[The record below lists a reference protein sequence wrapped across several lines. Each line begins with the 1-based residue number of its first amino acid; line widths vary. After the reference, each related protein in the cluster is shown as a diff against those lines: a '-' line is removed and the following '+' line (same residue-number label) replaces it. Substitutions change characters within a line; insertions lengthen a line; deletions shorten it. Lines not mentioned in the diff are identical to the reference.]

1 MLRMSLPW
9 IDLRSDTVTKP
20 TPAMREAMA
29 AAEVGDAS
37 YGEDP
42 TVNRLEELFARRVGK
57 EAAVFVPSGTM
68 ANQIAIRLHAT
79 PGSVVVAARRS
90 HVVLYESGAAAKN
103 AGVQFHLADDV
114 DGHLHPSEI
123 EQTIAAAEHHQPQP
137 TLLCL
142 ENTHMP
148 AGGTPWRIDRME
160 AVAAAARAGGLRIH
174 LDGARLFNAE
184 AATGTS
190 AASYAALA
198 DTVMCCLSKGLCA
211 PVGSVLAGSVPDMER
226 ARLERQRLGGG
237 MRQAGVIAAP
247 GIVALETMIDRLRD
261 DHSRARRL
269 AEAVADRWPEFGSP
283 AQVETNIVIWP
294 HPDTASLLAH
304 FESEGIL
311 AGTVAPGV
319 LRLVTHNDIDD
330 DGVDRAAKAISTAP

>member
-1 MLRMSLPW
+1 MSLPW
-9 IDLRSDTVTKP
+9 IDLRSDTVTQP

-29 AAEVGDAS
+29 TADVGDAS

-57 EAAVFVPSGTM
+57 EAAMFIPSGTM
-68 ANQIAIRLHAT
+68 ANQVAIRMQAAA
-79 PGSVVVAARRS
+79 GSVVIAARRS

-103 AGVQFHLADDV
+103 AGVQFHLADDE
-114 DGHLHPSEI
+114 DGHLHASVVEQAI
-123 EQTIAAAEHHQPQP
+123 EAAEHHQPPP

-148 AGGTPWRIDRME
+148 AGGTPWLIDRME
-160 AVAAAARAGGLRIH
+160 AAVSAARAGGLKVH

-184 AATGTS
+184 VATGTP

-211 PVGSVLAGSVPDMER
+211 PVGSMLAGSAADMHR

-237 MRQAGVIAAP
+237 MRQAGVIAAA
-247 GIVALETMIDRLRD
+247 GIVALETMIDRLPE
-261 DHSRARRL
+261 DHRRALRL
-269 AEAVADRWPEFGSP
+269 AEAVAERWPEYGSP
-283 AQVETNIVIWP
+283 TQSQTNIVIWR
-294 HPDTASLLAH
+294 HPDTDGLLEH
-304 FESEGIL
+304 LESEGIR
-311 AGTVAPGV
+311 AGTIAPGV
-319 LRLVTHNDIDD
+319 MRLVTHNDVDD
-330 DGVDRAAKAISTAP
+330 EAVERTVKAISTAP

>member
-1 MLRMSLPW
+1 MSLPW

-20 TPAMREAMA
+20 TQAMRQAMA

-42 TVNRLEELFARRVGK
+42 TVNRLEEVFARRVGK

-68 ANQIAIRLHAT
+68 ANQIAMRLHA
-79 PGSVVVAARRS
+79 PAGSVVVAARRS

-103 AGVQFHLADDV
+103 AGVQFHPAEDD
-114 DGHLHPSEI
+114 DGHLDASVV
-123 EQTIAAAEHHQPQP
+123 EQAIAAAEHHQPRP

-160 AVAAAARAGGLRIH
+160 AVVAAARAGALKVH

-184 AATGTS
+184 AATGTP
-190 AASYAALA
+190 AASYAAMA

-211 PVGSVLAGSVPDMER
+211 PLGSLLAGSTENMNQ

-247 GIVALETMIDRLRD
+247 GLVALETMIDRLPE
-261 DHSRARRL
+261 DHERARRL
-269 AEAVADRWPEFGSP
+269 AVAVAERWPEFGSP
-283 AQVETNIVIWP
+283 AQVETNIVIWR
-294 HPDTASLLAH
+294 HADTSSLLAH

-311 AGTVAPGV
+311 AGTIAPGV
-319 LRLVTHNDIDD
+319 LRLVTHNDVDD
-330 DGVDRAAKAISTAP
+330 DGVDRACKAISTAP